1 MKEQEA
7 LMKETVEEINAYLP
21 KMIQGIELFV
31 EHVMQSKEIEAQKLL
46 TNIFEGLEWIVQAV
60 HLTREMQPENVQ
72 EQELVEKFP
81 LLIDAYEN
89 KDFLLMSDVLDY
101 EIKPVL
107 EKWIHRIHLMKRL
120 QLK

>member
-101 EIKPVL
+101 EIKPIL
-107 EKWIHRIHLMKRL
+107 EKWIHRVH
-120 QLK
+120 